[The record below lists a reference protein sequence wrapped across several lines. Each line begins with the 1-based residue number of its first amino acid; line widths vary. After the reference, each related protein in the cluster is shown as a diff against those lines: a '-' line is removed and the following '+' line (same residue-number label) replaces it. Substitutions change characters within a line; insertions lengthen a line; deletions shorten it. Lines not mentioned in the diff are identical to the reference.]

1 MRPLAAARKIEVAEV
16 ASDQFVLADERR
28 LQQILL
34 NLLGNA
40 IKYNKEGGSVSL
52 TCLPTSRATVR
63 VEIKDTGRGI
73 NASDLPGLFQPFQ
86 RFQTAGENIEGIG
99 LGLAISQRLV
109 QAMGG
114 TIGAES
120 EPGVGS
126 VFWIELPAADGQ
138 SNREEQI
145 AAPRI
150 DIQKSEI
157 NDPKTVLYIEDN
169 LSNLTLVERVLIQR
183 PAIKLISAQ
192 LGQLGIDLA
201 SEHLPAVILLDLHL
215 PDMNGD
221 QVLTSLRSD
230 PRTAAIPIIMLSAN
244 AVGGDM
250 ERLQELG
257 ATAYVTKPLDVRHF
271 LGVLDDV
278 LARSK
283 PPVV

>member
-1 MRPLAAARKIEVAEV
+1 
-16 ASDQFVLADERR
+16 
-28 LQQILL
+28 
-34 NLLGNA
+34 
-40 IKYNKEGGSVSL
+40 
-52 TCLPTSRATVR
+52 VR

-73 NASDLPGLFQPFQ
+73 HASDLPGLFQPFQ
-86 RFQTAGENIEGIG
+86 RFQTGGDNIEGIG

-126 VFWIELPAADGQ
+126 VFWIELPAAEGR
-138 SNREEQI
+138 SKREEQI

-150 DIQKSEI
+150 EIQKSEI
-157 NDPKTVLYIEDN
+157 NNPKTVLYIEDN
-169 LSNLTLVERVLIQR
+169 LSNLTLVERVLVQR

-201 SEHLPAVILLDLHL
+201 SEHLPDVILLDLHL

-230 PRTAAIPIIMLSAN
+230 PRTAAIPIVMLSAN
-244 AVGGDM
+244 AIGGDM
-250 ERLQELG
+250 ERLKQLG
-257 ATAYVTKPLDVRHF
+257 AVAYVTKPLDVRHF
-271 LGVLDDV
+271 LSVLDDV
-278 LARSK
+278 LARPK
-283 PPVV
+283 PPGV